1 MPTANHCSYYHLGWS
16 LWDPSSSRCC
26 SRPWCRASFQRE
38 TSHEKLLEMLH
49 EICHPVQY
57 IVFTSS
63 WSRQWAIRKRGRA
76 EISEGE
82 RQDITNRFGVTME
95 NSIYVFGRDVKA
107 MLEMRSQIWEL
118 VGTWSQLGPKPWN
131 GPKYVQILLAS
142 PKFHP
147 CGKMPSLVQ
156 YILDQ

>member
-107 MLEMRSQIWEL
+107 MLKMRSQIWDL
-118 VGTWSQLGPKPWN
+118 VPIGTKALEWSQICPNSARKS
-131 GPKYVQILLAS
+131 QILSLWQDAKLS
-142 PKFHP
+142 PIYP
-147 CGKMPSLVQ
+147 WSIAL
-156 YILDQ
+156 